1 MTWSADEAI
10 PHEYARERATRAIRR
25 QCVTSANVPT
35 PSIEQRILRRNVDG
49 FKTAEIR
56 YFSTITAVLSLTLA
70 GSVPVAF
77 TPGFSET

>member
-10 PHEYARERATRAIRR
+10 PRQYGQQAHYTRQASQMRHVR
-25 QCVTSANVPT
+25 VPT
-35 PSIEQRILRRNVDG
+35 TKIEQRIVRRSGDG
-49 FKTAEIR
+49 LKTAEIR